1 MNGAGTRVNLPLE
14 GVRVIA
20 VEQYGAG
27 PWGSLYLADL
37 GAEVIKIEN
46 PKDGGD
52 VGRSVGP
59 HFFGSQ
65 DSHFFQT
72 FNRNKKSFTLDL
84 KAPGAREVL
93 HDLVRSADAVLD
105 NLRGDL
111 PGRLG
116 VTYEQLKAANP
127 RIVCAH
133 LSAYGRD
140 GPRAAWPGYDY
151 LMQAETG
158 LMSLTGEPDGPP
170 CKFGVSIVDLVTGL
184 TAAFALLAALTGARA
199 TGVGRDIDVSLFD
212 VALHNL
218 NYPAT
223 WYLNAAVVQGREA
236 RSAHPS
242 LTPSQLYRT
251 RDGWIMIMCNKE
263 RFWQV
268 LANELGRPDWIA
280 DPRFVDYAARLAN
293 RATLEQ
299 ALDEALQHDTTA
311 HWLQRFAGKVPAAPV
326 NDIAQALDGEFVRAR
341 GNVRAYRYG
350 DDRVA
355 RMVANPVHPG
365 GAELPQQAAPELGAH
380 TDEVLAALGYDRARI
395 AELRRQGVI

>member
-1 MNGAGTRVNLPLE
+1 MSLPLH

-46 PKDGGD
+46 PRDGGD

-59 HFFGSQ
+59 HYFGPD

-72 FNRNKKSFTLDL
+72 FNRNKKSVTLDL
-84 KAPGAREVL
+84 KAPAARGVL

-111 PGRLG
+111 PAALG
-116 VTYEQLKAANP
+116 VTYEQLKNANP

-133 LSAYGRD
+133 LSAYGRE

-184 TAAFALLAALTGARA
+184 TAAFALLAALTGART

-223 WYLNAAVVQGREA
+223 WYLNAGVVQGREA

-242 LTPSQLYRT
+242 LTPSQLFRT

-263 RFWQV
+263 RFWQA
-268 LANELGRPDWIA
+268 LCSELERPDWAA
-280 DPRFVDYAARLAN
+280 DPRFADYAARLAN
-293 RATLEQ
+293 RAALEGL
-299 ALDEALQHDTTA
+299 LDEALQQHTTA
-311 HWLQRFAGKVPAAPV
+311 RWLQRFAGKVPAAPV
-326 NDIAQALDGEFVRAR
+326 NDIAQALGSAYVRDHE
-341 GNVRAYRYG
+341 NLRAYRYG
-350 DDRVA
+350 DGRAA
-355 RMVANPVHPG
+355 RMVANPVRVPG
-365 GAELPQQAAPELGAH
+365 AKLPERAAPALGAH
-380 TDEVLAALGYDRARI
+380 TEEVLGSLGYDGARI